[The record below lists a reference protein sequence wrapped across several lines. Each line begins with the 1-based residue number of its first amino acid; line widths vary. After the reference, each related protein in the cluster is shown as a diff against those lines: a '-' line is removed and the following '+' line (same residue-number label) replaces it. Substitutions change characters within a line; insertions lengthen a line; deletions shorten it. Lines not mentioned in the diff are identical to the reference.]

1 MTNSQFL
8 LLKNKGAFGLSAK
21 EKEVKNIEKETKIVI
36 IF

>member
-1 MTNSQFL
+1 MTNSQLL

-21 EKEVKNIEKETKIVI
+21 RKRGKKYRKEIKIVI